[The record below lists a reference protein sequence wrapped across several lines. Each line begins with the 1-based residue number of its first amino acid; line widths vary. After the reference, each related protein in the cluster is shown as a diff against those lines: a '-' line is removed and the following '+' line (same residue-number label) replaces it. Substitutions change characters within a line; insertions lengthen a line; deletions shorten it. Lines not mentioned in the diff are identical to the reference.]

1 MGGKKRILIRKSI
14 EDLRWDLWIAVTTVG
29 LVLFGVNMVYSASA
43 GFKSP
48 ERFLMTQALATLIGL
63 IGMVALLR
71 VDYHRYANPFLVY
84 GILLLCLV
92 LLGMVFLFKEVNGA
106 HRWINL
112 AGLSIQPSE
121 FAKVALIIFL
131 GWFLSHREKE
141 GVINQFWPT
150 VAPGMLI
157 VCLLVALILKE
168 PDLGTAAILLVIF
181 GTMLFVAGAPLKYL
195 LYGLPVVVGLVALEI
210 YRKPYRMARMGSFF
224 NPEAD
229 PLGKGYHVLQS
240 LTAIGSG
247 GINGLGFGKGRQKMA
262 FLPEPNSDF
271 IFPVIA
277 EELGLIG
284 ATTMILAFGF
294 FLWRGLRASRLAPDT
309 LGRLLA
315 AGITIWITTQ
325 AFTNISVALKL
336 LPTKGIT
343 LPFISAGGSS
353 LIAALMAVGILL
365 NVSGQARLNEDGITR
380 GLRSEQTGQEA

>member
-1 MGGKKRILIRKSI
+1 MAGKKRISVRESV
-14 EDLRWDLWIAVTTVG
+14 ESLRWDIWIAVTAVG

-48 ERFLMTQALATLIGL
+48 ERFLTTQLVAALIGL
-63 IGMVALLR
+63 IAMIVLR
-71 VDYHRYANPFLVY
+71 QVDYHRYANPFFVY
-84 GILLLCLV
+84 GTLLICVV

-121 FAKVALIIFL
+121 FTKVALIIFL
-131 GWFLSHREKE
+131 GWFLAHREKE
-141 GVINQFWPT
+141 GVIEQFWPT
-150 VAPGMLI
+150 IAPGLLI
-157 VCLLVALILKE
+157 VGLLIVLILKE
-168 PDLGTAAILLVIF
+168 PDLGTAGVLLVIF
-181 GTMLFVAGAPLKYL
+181 TTMMIVAGASLRSLLKFT
-195 LYGLPVVVGLVALEI
+195 PAIIGLVAVEI
-210 YRKPYRMARMGSFF
+210 YRKPYRMARMGSFL
-224 NPEAD
+224 NPDDD
-229 PLGKGYHVLQS
+229 PLGKGYHILQA
-240 LTAIGSG
+240 LIGIGSG

-294 FLWRGLRASRLAPDT
+294 FLWRGLRASRRAPDT

-315 AGITIWITTQ
+315 VGITVWITTQ

-353 LIAALMAVGILL
+353 LIAALIAVGILL
-365 NVSGQARLNEDGITR
+365 NVSEQGVVEGETRPDQVGQTV
-380 GLRSEQTGQEA
+380 

>member
-1 MGGKKRILIRKSI
+1 MAGKKRISVRESV
-14 EDLRWDLWIAVTTVG
+14 EALRWDIWIAVTAVG

-48 ERFLMTQALATLIGL
+48 ERFLTTQLVAALIGL
-63 IGMVALLR
+63 IAMVVLR
-71 VDYHRYANPFLVY
+71 QVDYHRYANPFFVY
-84 GILLLCLV
+84 GTLLICVV

-112 AGLSIQPSE
+112 VGLSIQPSE
-121 FAKVALIIFL
+121 FTKVALIIFL
-131 GWFLSHREKE
+131 GWFLAHREKE
-141 GVINQFWPT
+141 GVIDQFWPT
-150 VAPGMLI
+150 IAPGLLI
-157 VCLLVALILKE
+157 LILLIGLILKE
-168 PDLGTAAILLVIF
+168 PDLGTAGVLLVIF
-181 GTMLFVAGAPLKYL
+181 TTMMIVAGASLRTL
-195 LYGLPVVVGLVALEI
+195 LRFIPAIVGLVALEV
-210 YRKPYRMARMGSFF
+210 YRKPYRMARMGSFL
-224 NPEAD
+224 NPDDD
-229 PLGKGYHVLQS
+229 PLGKGYHILQA

-294 FLWRGLRASRLAPDT
+294 FLWRGLRASRRAPDT

-315 AGITIWITTQ
+315 VGITVWITTQ
-325 AFTNISVALKL
+325 AFINISVALKL

-353 LIAALMAVGILL
+353 LIAALIAVGILL
-365 NVSGQARLNEDGITR
+365 NVSEQGIVDGETRPDQVGQTV
-380 GLRSEQTGQEA
+380 

>member
-1 MGGKKRILIRKSI
+1 MAGKKRISVRESV
-14 EDLRWDLWIAVTTVG
+14 EALRWDIWIAVTAVG

-48 ERFLMTQALATLIGL
+48 ERFLTTQLVAALIGL
-63 IGMVALLR
+63 IAMVVLR
-71 VDYHRYANPFLVY
+71 QVDYHRYANPFFVY
-84 GILLLCLV
+84 GTLLICVV

-112 AGLSIQPSE
+112 VGLSIQPSE
-121 FAKVALIIFL
+121 FTKVALIIFL
-131 GWFLSHREKE
+131 GWFLAHREKE
-141 GVINQFWPT
+141 GVIDQFWPT
-150 VAPGMLI
+150 IAPGLLILILLI
-157 VCLLVALILKE
+157 VLILKE
-168 PDLGTAAILLVIF
+168 PDLGTAGVLLVIF
-181 GTMLFVAGAPLKYL
+181 TTMMIVAGASLRTL
-195 LYGLPVVVGLVALEI
+195 LRFIPAIVGLVALEI
-210 YRKPYRMARMGSFF
+210 YRKPYRMARMGSFL
-224 NPEAD
+224 NPDDD
-229 PLGKGYHVLQS
+229 PLGKGYHILQA

-294 FLWRGLRASRLAPDT
+294 FLWRGLRASRRAPDT

-315 AGITIWITTQ
+315 VGITVWITTQ
-325 AFTNISVALKL
+325 AFINISVALKL

-353 LIAALMAVGILL
+353 LIAALIAVGILL
-365 NVSGQARLNEDGITR
+365 NVSEQGIVDGETRPDQVGQTV
-380 GLRSEQTGQEA
+380 

>member
-1 MGGKKRILIRKSI
+1 MAGKKRISVRESV
-14 EDLRWDLWIAVTTVG
+14 EALRWDIWIAVTAVG

-48 ERFLMTQALATLIGL
+48 ERFLTTQLVAALIGL
-63 IGMVALLR
+63 IAMVVLR
-71 VDYHRYANPFLVY
+71 QVDYHRYANPFFVY
-84 GILLLCLV
+84 GTLLICVV

-112 AGLSIQPSE
+112 VGLSIQPSE
-121 FAKVALIIFL
+121 FTKVALIIFL
-131 GWFLSHREKE
+131 GWFLAHREKE
-141 GVINQFWPT
+141 GVIDQFWPT
-150 VAPGMLI
+150 IAPGLLI
-157 VCLLVALILKE
+157 LILLIGLILKE
-168 PDLGTAAILLVIF
+168 PDLGTAGVLLVIF
-181 GTMLFVAGAPLKYL
+181 TTMMIVAGASLRTL
-195 LYGLPVVVGLVALEI
+195 LRFIPAIVGLVALEI
-210 YRKPYRMARMGSFF
+210 YRKPYRMARMGSFL
-224 NPEAD
+224 NPDDD
-229 PLGKGYHVLQS
+229 PLGKGYHILQA

-294 FLWRGLRASRLAPDT
+294 FLWRGLRASRRAPDT

-315 AGITIWITTQ
+315 VGITVWITTQ
-325 AFTNISVALKL
+325 AFINISVALKL

-353 LIAALMAVGILL
+353 LIAALIAVGILL
-365 NVSGQARLNEDGITR
+365 NVSEQGIVDGETRPDQVGQTV
-380 GLRSEQTGQEA
+380 

>member
-1 MGGKKRILIRKSI
+1 MAGKKRISVRESV
-14 EDLRWDLWIAVTTVG
+14 EALRWDIWIAVTAVG

-48 ERFLMTQALATLIGL
+48 ERFLKTQLVAALIGL
-63 IGMVALLR
+63 LAMVVLR
-71 VDYHRYANPFLVY
+71 QVDYHRYANPFFVY
-84 GILLLCLV
+84 GTLLICVV

-112 AGLSIQPSE
+112 VGLSIQPSE
-121 FAKVALIIFL
+121 FTKVALIIFL
-131 GWFLSHREKE
+131 GWFLAHREKE
-141 GVINQFWPT
+141 GVIDQFWPT
-150 VAPGMLI
+150 IAPGLLILILLI
-157 VCLLVALILKE
+157 VLILKE
-168 PDLGTAAILLVIF
+168 PDLGTAGVLLVIF
-181 GTMLFVAGAPLKYL
+181 TTMMIVAGASLRTL
-195 LYGLPVVVGLVALEI
+195 LRFIPAIVGLVALEI
-210 YRKPYRMARMGSFF
+210 YRKPYRMARMGSFL
-224 NPEAD
+224 NPDDD
-229 PLGKGYHVLQS
+229 PLGKGYHILQA

-294 FLWRGLRASRLAPDT
+294 FLWRGLRASRRAPDT

-315 AGITIWITTQ
+315 VGITVWITTQ
-325 AFTNISVALKL
+325 AFINISVALKL

-353 LIAALMAVGILL
+353 LIAALIAVGILL
-365 NVSGQARLNEDGITR
+365 NVSEQGIVDGETRPDQVGQTV
-380 GLRSEQTGQEA
+380 

>member
-1 MGGKKRILIRKSI
+1 MAGKKRISVRQSV
-14 EDLRWDLWIAVTTVG
+14 EALRWDIWIAVTAVG

-48 ERFLMTQALATLIGL
+48 ERFLTTQLVAALIGL
-63 IGMVALLR
+63 IAMVVLHR
-71 VDYHRYANPFLVY
+71 VDYHRYANPFFVY
-84 GILLLCLV
+84 GTLLICVV
-92 LLGMVFLFKEVNGA
+92 LLGMVFLFNEVNGA

-112 AGLSIQPSE
+112 GGLSIQPSE
-121 FAKVALIIFL
+121 FTKVALIIFL
-131 GWFLSHREKE
+131 GWFLAHREKE
-141 GVINQFWPT
+141 GVIDQFWPT
-150 VAPGMLI
+150 IAPGLLI
-157 VCLLVALILKE
+157 TGLLIGLILKE
-168 PDLGTAAILLVIF
+168 PDLGTAGVLLVIF
-181 GTMLFVAGAPLKYL
+181 TTMMVVAGASLRVL
-195 LYGLPVVVGLVALEI
+195 LRFIPAIVGLVAVEI
-210 YRKPYRMARMGSFF
+210 YRKPYRMARMGSFL
-224 NPEAD
+224 NPDDD
-229 PLGKGYHVLQS
+229 PLGKGYHILQA
-240 LTAIGSG
+240 LIGIGSG

-294 FLWRGLRASRLAPDT
+294 FLWRGLRASRRAPDT

-315 AGITIWITTQ
+315 VGITVWITTQ

-353 LIAALMAVGILL
+353 LIAALIAVGILL
-365 NVSGQARLNEDGITR
+365 NVSEQGIVDGETRPDQVGQAV
-380 GLRSEQTGQEA
+380 

>member
-1 MGGKKRILIRKSI
+1 MAGKKRISVRESV
-14 EDLRWDLWIAVTTVG
+14 EALRWDIWIAVTAVG

-48 ERFLMTQALATLIGL
+48 ERFLTTQLIAALIGL
-63 IGMVALLR
+63 IAMVVLR
-71 VDYHRYANPFLVY
+71 QVDYHRYANPFFVY
-84 GILLLCLV
+84 GTLLICVV

-112 AGLSIQPSE
+112 VGLSIQPSE
-121 FAKVALIIFL
+121 FTKVALIIFL
-131 GWFLSHREKE
+131 GWFLAHREKE
-141 GVINQFWPT
+141 GVIDQFWPT
-150 VAPGMLI
+150 IAPGLLI
-157 VCLLVALILKE
+157 LILLIGLILKE
-168 PDLGTAAILLVIF
+168 PDLGTAGVLLVIF
-181 GTMLFVAGAPLKYL
+181 TTMMIVAGASLRTL
-195 LYGLPVVVGLVALEI
+195 LRFIPAIVGLVALEI
-210 YRKPYRMARMGSFF
+210 YRKPYRMARMGSFL
-224 NPEAD
+224 NPDDD
-229 PLGKGYHVLQS
+229 PLGKGYHILQA

-294 FLWRGLRASRLAPDT
+294 FLWRGLRASRRAPDT

-315 AGITIWITTQ
+315 VGITVWITTQ
-325 AFTNISVALKL
+325 AFINISVALKL

-353 LIAALMAVGILL
+353 LIAALIAVGILL
-365 NVSGQARLNEDGITR
+365 NVSEQGIVDGETRPDQVGQTV
-380 GLRSEQTGQEA
+380 

>member
-1 MGGKKRILIRKSI
+1 MAGKKRISVRESV
-14 EDLRWDLWIAVTTVG
+14 EALRWDIWIAVTAVG

-48 ERFLMTQALATLIGL
+48 ERFLTTQLVAALIGL
-63 IGMVALLR
+63 IAMVVLR
-71 VDYHRYANPFLVY
+71 QVDYHRYANPFFVY
-84 GILLLCLV
+84 GTLLICVV

-112 AGLSIQPSE
+112 VGLSIQPSE
-121 FAKVALIIFL
+121 FTKVALIIFL
-131 GWFLSHREKE
+131 GWFLAHREKE
-141 GVINQFWPT
+141 GVIDQFWPT
-150 VAPGMLI
+150 IAPGLLILILLI
-157 VCLLVALILKE
+157 VLILKE
-168 PDLGTAAILLVIF
+168 PDLGTAGVLLVIF
-181 GTMLFVAGAPLKYL
+181 TTMMIVAGASLRTL
-195 LYGLPVVVGLVALEI
+195 LRFIPAIVGLVALEI
-210 YRKPYRMARMGSFF
+210 YRKPYRMARMGSFL
-224 NPEAD
+224 NPDDD
-229 PLGKGYHVLQS
+229 PLGKGYHILQA

-247 GINGLGFGKGRQKMA
+247 GINGLGFGEGRQKMA

-294 FLWRGLRASRLAPDT
+294 FLWRGLRASRRAPDT

-315 AGITIWITTQ
+315 VGITVWITTQ
-325 AFTNISVALKL
+325 AFINISVALKL

-353 LIAALMAVGILL
+353 LIAALIAVGILL
-365 NVSGQARLNEDGITR
+365 NVSEQGIVDGETRPDQVGQTV
-380 GLRSEQTGQEA
+380 

>member
-1 MGGKKRILIRKSI
+1 MAGKKRISVRQSV
-14 EDLRWDLWIAVTTVG
+14 EALRWDIWIAVTAVG

-48 ERFLMTQALATLIGL
+48 ERFLSTQLVAALIGL
-63 IGMVALLR
+63 IAMVVLHR
-71 VDYHRYANPFLVY
+71 VDYHRYANPFFVY
-84 GILLLCLV
+84 GTLLICVV
-92 LLGMVFLFKEVNGA
+92 LLGMVFLFNEVNGA

-112 AGLSIQPSE
+112 GGLSIQPSE
-121 FAKVALIIFL
+121 FTKVALIIFL
-131 GWFLSHREKE
+131 GWFLAHREKE
-141 GVINQFWPT
+141 GVIDQFWPT
-150 VAPGMLI
+150 IAPGLLI
-157 VCLLVALILKE
+157 TGLLIGLILKE
-168 PDLGTAAILLVIF
+168 PDLGTAGVLLVIF
-181 GTMLFVAGAPLKYL
+181 TTMMVVAGASLRAL
-195 LYGLPVVVGLVALEI
+195 LRFIPAIVGLVAVEI
-210 YRKPYRMARMGSFF
+210 YRKPYRMARMGSFL
-224 NPEAD
+224 NPDDD
-229 PLGKGYHVLQS
+229 PLGKGYHILQA
-240 LTAIGSG
+240 LIGIGSG

-294 FLWRGLRASRLAPDT
+294 FLWRGLRASRRAPDT

-315 AGITIWITTQ
+315 VGITVWITTQ

-353 LIAALMAVGILL
+353 LIAALIAVGILL
-365 NVSGQARLNEDGITR
+365 NVSEQGIVDGETRPDQVGQTV
-380 GLRSEQTGQEA
+380 